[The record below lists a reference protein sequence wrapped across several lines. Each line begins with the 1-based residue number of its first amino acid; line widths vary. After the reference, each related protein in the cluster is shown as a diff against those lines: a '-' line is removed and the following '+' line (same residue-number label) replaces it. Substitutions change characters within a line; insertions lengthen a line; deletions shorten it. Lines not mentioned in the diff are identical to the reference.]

1 MVKST
6 MKNLLVSTALLCLSA
21 GAVASSL
28 SVSVVDK
35 EAKPV
40 LDAVVVVLPV
50 NKSVLPALPLSSQA
64 TVVQEKMQFVP
75 FVTLVST
82 GAKLAFI
89 NNDPWD
95 HHVRSSP
102 AGMGQF
108 NATQAGFESR
118 IEGKSANK
126 PAKPAQVA
134 LDKAGALS
142 SALLGCFIHGSMR
155 DHVYVSE
162 SQ

>member
-64 TVVQEKMQFVP
+64 TVVQEKCSLCPSSLSCPQEQSSHLLTTTHGTIMFGRRLLEWANSMP
-75 FVTLVST
+75 LRRVSNP
-82 GAKLAFI
+82 G
-89 NNDPWD
+89 
-95 HHVRSSP
+95 
-102 AGMGQF
+102 
-108 NATQAGFESR
+108 
-118 IEGKSANK
+118 
-126 PAKPAQVA
+126 
-134 LDKAGALS
+134 
-142 SALLGCFIHGSMR
+142 
-155 DHVYVSE
+155 
-162 SQ
+162 